1 MIDRAEVIMHGD
13 TDQNA
18 GRREH
23 HDGRRRLSVG
33 GDGTEGG
40 GGGGAAAAAGGGE
53 RRAEAADRELP
64 RRVAQVRARS
74 GSSPWRKPATNKWLL
89 CRSVRLASFVSSL
102 SIIYQVSMHANKQP
116 DTSDVLAGGSRCR

>member
-40 GGGGAAAAAGGGE
+40 
-53 RRAEAADRELP
+53 AEAADRELP

-102 SIIYQVSMHANKQP
+102 SIIYQVSNACQQ
-116 DTSDVLAGGSRCR
+116 AA